1 MDSNDV
7 VLNSLG
13 NRLWVNPDDER
24 GRAMIATAGNVNPL
38 SLVLWS
44 QALGLSLWD
53 TVVDVGAN
61 YGEMIVGAPIA
72 PSSHV
77 VAFEPNPA
85 ILPYLTQTCD
95 ASTLSIELVP
105 LAVSD
110 TPAATA
116 DFYRNERWSGMSGLS
131 GLSPENDSTTLVLDQ
146 VEVTTLDSFF
156 ADRNPANA
164 CIKIDVEGADLAVL
178 DGARQTLSKLAYW
191 AVMIEIL
198 HLSTEQIVELAE
210 SCNLYLMDRRT
221 QALVR
226 VRSSDP
232 SVIERML
239 NSGWVYPQDAL
250 LTSTHELVRH

>member
-1 MDSNDV
+1 
-7 VLNSLG
+7 
-13 NRLWVNPDDER
+13 VNPDDER

-44 QALGLSLWD
+44 QALSLSLWD

-72 PSSHV
+72 PSSRV
-77 VAFEPNPA
+77 VAFEPNRA
-85 ILPYLTQTCD
+85 ILPFLTKTCA
-95 ASTLSIELVP
+95 ASTLAIELVP

-110 TPAATA
+110 AVATSA
-116 DFYRNERWSGMSGLS
+116 EFYRNERWSGMSGLS
-131 GLSPENDSTTLVLDQ
+131 PEKDSTTLVLDQ
-146 VEVTTLDSFF
+146 VEVTTLDAHF

-178 DGARQTLSKLAYW
+178 DGAQEMLSKLAYW

-198 HLSTEQIVELAE
+198 HLSIEQIVDLAQK
-210 SCNLYLMDRRT
+210 CNFYLMDRRT
-221 QALVR
+221 HALVR
-226 VRSSDP
+226 LRSSDP

-239 NSGWVYPQDAL
+239 NSGWLYPQDAL